1 MLSRGTAPK
10 NQEMVVRTDDV
21 QAGAAAGPS
30 YAKSPQEA
38 RDPRSPDRCR
48 ALGGILVRKER
59 WTLSLT
65 GKLLAL
71 AVTVCVL
78 FAVCWKAHPF
88 LAVTSRVNGELLIIE
103 GWIPTYTLNQAAS
116 EFARGHYQR
125 VLVVRPVYETGDKYE
140 SGRYSGDYIAA
151 TLVQCGVPRD
161 SVDTLFCSV
170 VEKDRTYHSALAVKH
185 WLEQKGIA
193 AKSIDVATLG
203 PHARRSRLLYEKAF
217 GKDAKV
223 GVIALEDREYEPA
236 HWWRSSEGVR
246 EVLGEGIA
254 YIYARFFFSAE

>member
-1 MLSRGTAPK
+1 VLA
-10 NQEMVVRTDDV
+10 DDV

-125 VLVVRPVYETGDKYE
+125 VLVVRPVYDTVDKYE
-140 SGRYSGDYIAA
+140 SGRYWYQPSVRAA
-151 TLVQCGVPRD
+151 ARPNPINMLCSATSLLIPRN
-161 SVDTLFCSV
+161 SSRMV
-170 VEKDRTYHSALAVKH
+170 
-185 WLEQKGIA
+185 
-193 AKSIDVATLG
+193 
-203 PHARRSRLLYEKAF
+203 RSHQ
-217 GKDAKV
+217 G
-223 GVIALEDREYEPA
+223 
-236 HWWRSSEGVR
+236 RSLSER
-246 EVLGEGIA
+246 
-254 YIYARFFFSAE
+254 